1 MLASPKFT
9 QLTHSVCQIRKKHGL
24 ASVSISLWI
33 RIFGYS
39 RLDDPRAVSIPLRAQ
54 DEAAAYQ
61 HPELTENPRI
71 GYRREYDAYSL
82 GIVLTEIGLDSGAR
96 FSSSKVG
103 VSSEAEPSS
112 AVGIPAH

>member
-1 MLASPKFT
+1 MNWLQYPYLS
-9 QLTHSVCQIRKKHGL
+9 G
-24 ASVSISLWI
+24 
-33 RIFGYS
+33 FGYS

-112 AVGIPAH
+112 VVGIPAH